1 MNRLTKKAAASI
13 LCGAVA
19 LTACGC
25 GNTTGTALTIDGEDI
40 RAGIY
45 IYFQSNALNDAVTA
59 LEEEQPE
66 LDMYAEDF
74 VLEDQTVGGLDID
87 EWVKNKTVEYCREY
101 VAVNKLF
108 DEYGLSLS
116 DEELSEINTNTNT
129 LWTEENMYAQY
140 IYGVDAMGEYYE
152 SIGIGKES
160 YKDISTAGYK
170 RSAVFDHLYKEG
182 GSLAVS
188 ADELSA
194 KVVADYALVLSME
207 IDAEIASP
215 ETYLEMLNSGKTFS
229 EVHQAYTKEDTIKRL
244 EADIAKAEADGT
256 EYTGTRPEELEVPL
270 ISEKDMQTVVS
281 KDSASPSESYVTDV
295 FAMTTGEAKIIT
307 ISETTTAAD
316 GTETTAMSYYLVK
329 RLDITSDAEVME
341 EYGETALHSLKDDEF
356 DSTVKTAGSAY
367 SVSENAAAI
376 KKYTIEK
383 LNQ

>member
-19 LTACGC
+19 LTACSC

-45 IYFQSNALNDAVTA
+45 IYYQSNALNDAVTA

-74 VLEDQTVGGLDID
+74 VLEDQTVGGLNIN
-87 EWVKNKTVEYCREY
+87 EWVKNKTIEYCREY

-108 DEYGLSLS
+108 NEYGLSLS

-170 RSAVFDHLYKEG
+170 RSAIFDHLYKEG

-244 EADIAKAEADGT
+244 EADITKAEADGT

-270 ISEKDMQTVVS
+270 ISEKDMQTIVS
-281 KDSASPSESYVTDV
+281 KDSTTPSESYVTDV
-295 FAMTTGEAKIIT
+295 FAMTAGEAKIIT
-307 ISETTTAAD
+307 VSETTTAAD

-329 RLDITSDAEVME
+329 RLDIAADAEVME
-341 EYGETALHSLKDDEF
+341 EYGETALHSLKDEEF
-356 DSTVKTAGSAY
+356 NTTMKTAGSAY

-383 LNQ
+383 LDQ

>member
-19 LTACGC
+19 LTACSC

-45 IYFQSNALNDAVTA
+45 IYYQSNALNDAVTA

-74 VLEDQTVGGLDID
+74 VLEDQTVGGLNIN
-87 EWVKNKTVEYCREY
+87 EWVKNKTIEYCREY

-170 RSAVFDHLYKEG
+170 RSAIFDHLYKEG

-270 ISEKDMQTVVS
+270 ISEKDMQTIVS
-281 KDSASPSESYVTDV
+281 KDSTTPSESYVTDV
-295 FAMTTGEAKIIT
+295 FAMTAGEAKIIT
-307 ISETTTAAD
+307 VSETTTADD

-329 RLDITSDAEVME
+329 RLDIAADAEVME
-341 EYGETALHSLKDDEF
+341 EYGETALHSLKDEEF
-356 DSTVKTAGSAY
+356 DTTMKTAGSAY

-383 LNQ
+383 LDQ

>member
-13 LCGAVA
+13 LCGTVA
-19 LTACGC
+19 LTACSC

-45 IYFQSNALNDAVTA
+45 IYYQSNALNDAVTA

-74 VLEDQTVGGLDID
+74 VLEDQTVGGLDIN
-87 EWVKNKTVEYCREY
+87 EWVKNKTIEYCREY

-170 RSAVFDHLYKEG
+170 RSAIFDHLYKEG

-270 ISEKDMQTVVS
+270 ISEKDMQTIVS
-281 KDSASPSESYVTDV
+281 KDSTTPSESYVTDV
-295 FAMTTGEAKIIT
+295 FAMTAGEAKIIT
-307 ISETTTAAD
+307 VSETITAAD

-329 RLDITSDAEVME
+329 RLDIAADAEVME
-341 EYGETALHSLKDDEF
+341 EYGETALHSLKDEEF
-356 DSTVKTAGSAY
+356 DTTMKTAGSAY

-383 LNQ
+383 LDQ

>member
-19 LTACGC
+19 LTACSC

-45 IYFQSNALNDAVTA
+45 IYYQSNALNDAVTA

-74 VLEDQTVGGLDID
+74 VLEDQTVGGLNIN
-87 EWVKNKTVEYCREY
+87 EWVKNKTIEYCREY

-108 DEYGLSLS
+108 NEYGLSLS

-170 RSAVFDHLYKEG
+170 RSAIFDHLYKEG

-270 ISEKDMQTVVS
+270 ISEKDMQTIVS
-281 KDSASPSESYVTDV
+281 KDSTTPSESYVTDV
-295 FAMTTGEAKIIT
+295 FAMTAGEAKIIT
-307 ISETTTAAD
+307 VSETTTAAD

-329 RLDITSDAEVME
+329 RLDIAADAEVME
-341 EYGETALHSLKDDEF
+341 EYGETALHSLKDEEF
-356 DSTVKTAGSAY
+356 DTTMKTAGSAY

-383 LNQ
+383 LDQ

>member
-19 LTACGC
+19 LTACSC

-45 IYFQSNALNDAVTA
+45 IYYQSNALNDAVTA

-74 VLEDQTVGGLDID
+74 VLEDQTVGGLNIN
-87 EWVKNKTVEYCREY
+87 EWVKNKTIEYCREY

-108 DEYGLSLS
+108 NEYGLSLS

-170 RSAVFDHLYKEG
+170 RSAIFDHLYKEG

-270 ISEKDMQTVVS
+270 ISEKDMQTIVS
-281 KDSASPSESYVTDV
+281 KDSTTPSESYVTDV
-295 FAMTTGEAKIIT
+295 FAMTAGEAKIIT
-307 ISETTTAAD
+307 VSETTTAAD

-329 RLDITSDAEVME
+329 RLDIAADAEVME
-341 EYGETALHSLKDDEF
+341 EYGETALHSLKDEEF
-356 DSTVKTAGSAY
+356 NTTMKTAGSAY

-383 LNQ
+383 LDQ

>member
-19 LTACGC
+19 LTACSC

-45 IYFQSNALNDAVTA
+45 IYYQSNALNDAVTA

-74 VLEDQTVGGLDID
+74 VLEDQTVGGLNIN
-87 EWVKNKTVEYCREY
+87 EWVKNKTIEYCREY

-160 YKDISTAGYK
+160 YKDISTAVYK
-170 RSAVFDHLYKEG
+170 RSAIFDHLYKEG

-244 EADIAKAEADGT
+244 EADMAKAEADGT

-270 ISEKDMQTVVS
+270 ISEKDMQTIVS
-281 KDSASPSESYVTDV
+281 KDSTTPSESYVTDV
-295 FAMTTGEAKIIT
+295 FAMTAGEAKIIT
-307 ISETTTAAD
+307 VSETTTAAD

-329 RLDITSDAEVME
+329 RLDIAADAEVME
-341 EYGETALHSLKDDEF
+341 EYGETALHSLKDEEF
-356 DSTVKTAGSAY
+356 DTTMKTAGSAY

-383 LNQ
+383 LDQ

>member
-19 LTACGC
+19 LTACSC

-45 IYFQSNALNDAVTA
+45 IYYQSNALNDAVTA

-74 VLEDQTVGGLDID
+74 VLEDQTVGGLNIN
-87 EWVKNKTVEYCREY
+87 EWVKNKTIEYCREY

-170 RSAVFDHLYKEG
+170 RSAIFDHLYKEG

-270 ISEKDMQTVVS
+270 ISEKDMQTIVS
-281 KDSASPSESYVTDV
+281 KDSTTPSESYVTDV
-295 FAMTTGEAKIIT
+295 FAMTAGEAKIIT
-307 ISETTTAAD
+307 VSETTTAAD

-329 RLDITSDAEVME
+329 RLDIAADAEVME
-341 EYGETALHSLKDDEF
+341 EYGETALHSLKDEEF
-356 DSTVKTAGSAY
+356 NTTMKTAGSAY

-383 LNQ
+383 LDQ